1 MPAASS
7 SLPSLGPTLGPALGG
22 ALLKTENGP
31 LFEPESPEMATT
43 DTTQRTPVYNPVSE
57 TSFIAPLGLEAMNA
71 QLYDILRCSR
81 YGTQVAILPGCSI
94 DYNNEYLR
102 SPRSANPVTLANMGP
117 LLDVAMLEA
126 THGPLYDPK
135 ISAKLIATRKGGRKT
150 SRSNRSV
157 FALQ

>member
-31 LFEPESPEMATT
+31 LFEPESPEMTTT

-81 YGTQVAILPGCSI
+81 YGTQVAQDSWKHGLVIPLP
-94 DYNNEYLR
+94 
-102 SPRSANPVTLANMGP
+102 
-117 LLDVAMLEA
+117 
-126 THGPLYDPK
+126 
-135 ISAKLIATRKGGRKT
+135 KG
-150 SRSNRSV
+150 
-157 FALQ
+157 